1 MYKVEAKILYA
12 LLKYRCFVT
21 DLFLCL
27 LFIDNQWLYTF
38 VHITATQD
46 DKKPGS
52 KTDHASTQ
60 KGKNRK
66 VYE

>member
-1 MYKVEAKILYA
+1 
-12 LLKYRCFVT
+12 
-21 DLFLCL
+21 
-27 LFIDNQWLYTF
+27 